1 MTRPRFSAVVLR
13 SACFALL
20 WLLVVDGFTPVTA
33 QAARPAASRP
43 AGSVAAVGGQIGGL
57 LGEAGLSQG
66 QARLVPT
73 KQNRTLLARI
83 AALQAQTRSPLG
95 ANTSASVF
103 GQPYVNTTGHQVYFH
118 YQLAG
123 HEYGT
128 IPSGG
133 YSSQAAYLQDITEA
147 ASLGADGFS
156 IDVQSLDQGNQDE
169 LTRFYA
175 AANQYNTL
183 HPAPSG
189 SDGAGAVNPAFTLFI
204 TLDCSTP
211 GIEAPTPLATVFLRF
226 ALDPAYTRVKDA
238 AGNLRPRFSTYAGAG
253 GTGWADCRKLWNIT
267 LADIRA
273 GRINPFFVP
282 GFEQDPQV
290 PGGPAPTDAQWI
302 QGLLVGLADGC
313 WEFANNYPPLGI
325 APGPS
330 PIPGEEAKS
339 AAVQAAGLYRE
350 ASIRNQAWA
359 SGSNTPR
366 FYNEYCGGEGLDA
379 WWTSVITVQNP
390 RSVQILTWNDYDETS
405 WTTNADE
412 GPSGAWPYL
421 YHSSVS
427 GFYPSRLGLQAD
439 YKYYIQWYKT
449 GQKPTIANDML
460 VAMYRVQTAAAST
473 HPTADPLGG
482 IVYSIDDT
490 GGGPNMSHA
499 PDVIWLDCF
508 LTQSATI
515 ILTQDGGYAVQ
526 RNVPAGHSH
535 LRLPFRA
542 GSVTLSAVRDG
553 QTALTLTGRTIAGS
567 GALANANYYTGTAHN

>member
-66 QARLVPT
+66 QGRMLF
-73 KQNRTLLARI
+73 ARI

-118 YQLAG
+118 YQG
-123 HEYGT
+123 SCHVSGT
-128 IPSGG
+128 IPAGG
-133 YSSQAAYLQDITEA
+133 YSSQAAYLADITEA

-156 IDVQSLDQGNQDE
+156 IDLGNLDTPTLDE
-169 LTRFYA
+169 MSRFFA
-175 AANQYNTL
+175 AANQYDAA
-183 HPAPSG
+183 HPAP
-189 SDGAGAVNPAFTLFI
+189 AGAVNPSFTLFI

-211 GIEAPTPLATVFLRF
+211 GIDQGAAAAFLRY
-226 ALDPAYTRVKDA
+226 ALDPAYTRVKDTT
-238 AGNLRPRFSTYAGAG
+238 GNFRPRFSTYAGAG
-253 GTGWADCRKLWNIT
+253 GSWADVKPRWERVLSSIK
-267 LADIRA
+267 A
-273 GRINPFFVP
+273 GGVNSFFIP
-282 GFEQDPQV
+282 GFEQSPAV
-290 PGGPAPTDAQWI
+290 PGGQAPTDAQWI
-302 QGLLVGLADGC
+302 HGLLVGLADGC

-325 APGPS
+325 APWPS

-339 AAVQAAGLYRE
+339 AAVQTAGLYRE

-379 WWTSVITVQNP
+379 WWTSIITVQDP
-390 RSVQILTWNDYDETS
+390 PSVQILTWNDYDETS
-405 WTTNADE
+405 WTSNMNA
-412 GPSGAWPYL
+412 GPTGVWPYL
-421 YHSSVS
+421 QHSSAP
-427 GFYPSRLGLQAD
+427 GFYPSRLGLQED